1 MVLLT
6 SLFKYTTMNA
16 NAHISSHIFH
26 SIWFRS
32 DPHSHNRFQKKTKLM
47 HIFIRIMFLNCCCF
61 FFPGRNMSH
70 NSRRAP
76 PIECPLA
83 SLGHNGRP
91 QTAHQQY
98 HHPLSSS
105 PLNPDVYQMSRT
117 SPILNIGSD
126 SRLYGDADDSK
137 SNSERSHSHAVY
149 SNQSSFNRSAGTKNK
164 NLTAVNYLQVSCNYN
179 GGGDDSD
186 SASFNH
192 GSGRE
197 GRLHEHDEV
206 TSTTSPY
213 RGGARDIGHT
223 EQYFLEDQ
231 MRKFY
236 IHNGTEAEHGKA
248 MLNGE
253 RYYLEDNLD
262 NRIENASPGFLRRPS
277 SPSET
282 SESDRYLIGRISRES
297 PAPPLNGNAR
307 RAYNFLVHHHRTHPG
322 SLMMDGLSRLG
333 RLSPSLD
340 QGYHTLASPSPSAA
354 ENQIVNFRNR
364 SRFDTPF
371 NKLPDNVVIKI
382 FSWVDSCDLCNISK
396 VCKRFDSLVW
406 RPYLWKSIK
415 LKGMLSCRLGCDWEW
430 TS

>member
-1 MVLLT
+1 
-6 SLFKYTTMNA
+6 
-16 NAHISSHIFH
+16 
-26 SIWFRS
+26 
-32 DPHSHNRFQKKTKLM
+32 
-47 HIFIRIMFLNCCCF
+47 
-61 FFPGRNMSH
+61 MSH
-70 NSRRAP
+70 HSRRAP

-91 QTAHQQY
+91 QNTHQQY

-126 SRLYGDADDSK
+126 GILYSGGDDSK
-137 SNSERSHSHAVY
+137 SNSDRPLMY
-149 SNQSSFNRSAGTKNK
+149 SNQSSFNRSVGHKNK
-164 NLTAVNYLQVSCNYN
+164 NLPTATNYRQVTCSYT
-179 GGGDDSD
+179 GGDDSD
-186 SASFNH
+186 SASFNQ

-197 GRLHEHDEV
+197 GRLHDGV

-213 RGGARDIGHT
+213 QMSSRNTSLPRGSGGNAGGSNGVRDIASHHHT

-236 IHNGTEAEHGKA
+236 IQNETEAENTKSV
-248 MLNGE
+248 LTSE

-262 NRIENASPGFLRRPS
+262 NRIDNRSPGFLRRPS

-322 SLMMDGLSRLG
+322 SLMTDGLSRLG

-364 SRFDTPF
+364 LRFDTTF
-371 NKLPDNVVIKI
+371 NKLPDNIVIKI

-415 LKGMLSCRLGCDWEW
+415 LKGM
-430 TS
+430 